1 MAGEKARHIM
11 KRAQDSTAEAMR
23 EWEENGALRHLHG
36 KRLDLSD
43 DSPDWFVHKLLK
55 REGIA
60 PPLVEQGK
68 DIDAATRQAETILER
83 LRRRRDWLAQPQAGC
98 TAETAQAFNET
109 RARTLEEYGQALTA
123 LNRAILNY
131 NLVAPLPMHRR
142 GIIVARAMEDAERAV
157 PPLDVAAFAP
167 APVPQTPGS
176 SRSRLP
182 WRRRR
187 AGD

>member
-1 MAGEKARHIM
+1 MAGEKARYII
-11 KRAQDSTAEAMR
+11 KKAQDATTAAVQQMEQTHD
-23 EWEENGALRHLHG
+23 LRHLYG
-36 KRLDLSD
+36 QPLDLSD

-68 DIDAATRQAETILER
+68 DIDMATRQAETILER
-83 LRRRRDWLAQPQAGC
+83 LRRRRDWLAQPHAGC

-109 RARTLEEYGQALTA
+109 RARTLEQYRQALTA

-142 GIIVARAMEDAERAV
+142 GIIVARAMEAAERAV

-167 APVPQTPGS
+167 APVAETPGP

-187 AGD
+187 AGG